1 MDVKHLS
8 DYLGFS
14 AEKLQ
19 KHNLFK
25 SERFFLDVYC
35 LAPGQTQKPH
45 QHAHSDKVYLVLEG
59 QCRFRL
65 GAEEAPHGPGAALFA
80 PAGVEH
86 GVTNDGPGNARLLV
100 LMTPPP
106 EHA

>member
-1 MDVKHLS
+1 MDVRHLS
-8 DYLGFS
+8 DFQRFA

-19 KHNLFK
+19 KHNLFQ

-35 LAPGQTQKPH
+35 LRPGQGQKPH
-45 QHAHSDKVYLVLEG
+45 RHAGSDKVYLVLEG
-59 QCRFRL
+59 RCRFLL
-65 GAEEAPHGPGAALFA
+65 GEAESVQGPGAALFA

-86 GVTNDGPGNARLLV
+86 GVTNDGPDDARLLV

>member
-8 DYLGFS
+8 DFLGFS

-35 LAPGQTQKPH
+35 LKPGQAQKPH
-45 QHAHSDKVYLVLEG
+45 AHATSDKVYVVLEG
-59 QCRFRL
+59 SCRFKV
-65 GAEEAPHGPGAALFA
+65 GAEVEEHGAGTAVFA
-80 PAGVEH
+80 PAGQEH
-86 GVTNDGPGNARLLV
+86 GVENAGTAPARLLV
-100 LMTPPP
+100 MMSPPP

>member
-8 DYLGFS
+8 DYLGF
-14 AEKLQ
+14 AAGKLQ
-19 KHNLFK
+19 KHHLFG

-35 LAPGQTQKPH
+35 LLPGQSQKPH
-45 QHAHSDKVYLVLEG
+45 RHAASDKVYTVLEG
-59 QCRFRL
+59 QCRFQL
-65 GAEEAPHGPGAALFA
+65 GAEETLQGPGAVLFA

-86 GVTNDGPGNARLLV
+86 GVTNDGPANARLLV